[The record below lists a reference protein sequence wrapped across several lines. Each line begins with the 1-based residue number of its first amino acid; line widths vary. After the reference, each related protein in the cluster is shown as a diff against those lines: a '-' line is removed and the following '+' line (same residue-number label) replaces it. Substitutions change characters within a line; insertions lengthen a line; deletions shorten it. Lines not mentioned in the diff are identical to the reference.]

1 MRDAPELRGSG
12 AFSLYGFSVIRTVAV
27 VAGVVLG
34 VLLGAVQ
41 LASSAAY
48 GDLAVR
54 PSLPAALH
62 ALAPGLLRPFIGNA
76 QARTEAAVH
85 DGDLATAERLAA
97 TLPNDADGTD
107 IRGRI
112 AEARGNRDAAIQLY
126 VRAGD
131 VVRAQALIDA
141 LSVTQPDRALGDEAL
156 LVAAHQDDANA
167 GEVRGEAWWRLGQL
181 QAAAGYRNPAQR
193 TSYWR
198 KAEASY
204 ERALALAPNEET
216 YLLAAGFQSLA
227 NGDIAA
233 ASRWYAH
240 AADVV
245 PNSADAYAGLA
256 WTAAASHDCAR
267 ARDALTR
274 SRALRGATTTA
285 ATRDP
290 TDDPLVGP
298 PLKRCAT

>member
-1 MRDAPELRGSG
+1 
-12 AFSLYGFSVIRTVAV
+12 LYGSLVIRTIAV
-27 VAGVVLG
+27 VAGLALAA
-34 VLLGAVQ
+34 LLGAVQ

-62 ALAPGLLRPFIGNA
+62 AAAPALLRPFLGSA
-76 QARTEAAVH
+76 QARAEAAVH

-97 TLPNDADGTD
+97 GLPNDAESADV
-107 IRGRI
+107 RGRI
-112 AEARGNRDAAIQLY
+112 AEAHGDREAAIQQY
-126 VRAGD
+126 IRAGD

-141 LSVTQPDRALGDEAL
+141 LAATQPDRALADQAL
-156 LVAAHQDDANA
+156 LVAAHANDANA

-193 TSYWR
+193 TAYWR
-198 KAEASY
+198 KAETSY

-227 NGDIAA
+227 NGDVAA
-233 ASRWYAH
+233 ASRWYAR
-240 AADVV
+240 AAEVV

-256 WTAAASHDCAR
+256 WTAAASHDCAHAREHLAR
-267 ARDALTR
+267 ARTL
-274 SRALRGATTTA
+274 RAAMTTA
-285 ATRDP
+285 PARDP
-290 TDDPLVGP
+290 VDDPIAGP
-298 PLKRCAT
+298 ALKRCTT

>member
-1 MRDAPELRGSG
+1 MT
-12 AFSLYGFSVIRTVAV
+12 RTVV
-27 VAGVVLG
+27 VVVGLALA

-62 ALAPGLLRPFIGNA
+62 DRFPRLFRPLLGS
-76 QARTEAAVH
+76 ARARAGAAVH
-85 DGDLATAERLAA
+85 DGDLVSAERLAA
-97 TLPNDADGTD
+97 ALPDDAESADV
-107 IRGRI
+107 RGRI
-112 AEARGNRDAAIQLY
+112 AEAHGDRDRALQQY

-131 VVRAQALIDA
+131 VVRAQALIDELA
-141 LSVTQPDRALGDEAL
+141 RTQPDRALAAQAL
-156 LVAAHQDDANA
+156 LVAAHQDDASA
-167 GEVRGEAWWRLGQL
+167 GEVRGEAWWRLGEL
-181 QAAAGYRNPAQR
+181 QAAAGYRDPAQR
-193 TSYWR
+193 TNYWR

-227 NGDIAA
+227 NGDATAA
-233 ASRWYAH
+233 ARWYAH

-256 WTAAASHDCAR
+256 WTAAASHDCAHARENLAR
-267 ARDALTR
+267 A
-274 SRALRGATTTA
+274 RALRAAMTTPPA
-285 ATRDP
+285 ADP
-290 TDDPLVGP
+290 VDAPLVGP
-298 PLKRCAT
+298 ALKRCTT

>member
-1 MRDAPELRGSG
+1 M
-12 AFSLYGFSVIRTVAV
+12 IRAVVV
-27 VAGVVLG
+27 VAGLALAA
-34 VLLGAVQ
+34 LLGAVQ

-62 ALAPGLLRPFIGNA
+62 DHASNLLRPLLGG
-76 QARTEAAVH
+76 ARARAEAAVH
-85 DGDLATAERLAA
+85 DGDLATAERLVAP
-97 TLPNDADGTD
+97 LPNDAETAD

-112 AEARGNRDAAIQLY
+112 AEAHGDRDAAVQQY

-131 VVRAQALIDA
+131 VVRAQALIDKLA
-141 LSVTQPDRALGDEAL
+141 TTDPDRALADQAL

-193 TSYWR
+193 AAYWR

-227 NGDIAA
+227 NGDVPA

-256 WTAAASHDCAR
+256 WTAAAVHDCAH
-267 ARDALTR
+267 ARDALAR
-274 SRALRGATTTA
+274 ARALRTATTTA
-285 ATRDP
+285 PARDP
-290 TDDPLVGP
+290 VDDPLAGP
-298 PLKRCAT
+298 ALKRCTT

>member
-1 MRDAPELRGSG
+1 M
-12 AFSLYGFSVIRTVAV
+12 IRTVVA
-27 VAGVVLG
+27 VAGLVLAA
-34 VLLGAVQ
+34 LLGAVQ

-62 ALAPGLLRPFIGNA
+62 DRVPGLLRPLLGS
-76 QARTEAAVH
+76 ARARAEAAVH
-85 DGDLATAERLAA
+85 DGDLVTAERLAA
-97 TLPNDADGTD
+97 TLPDDAESADV
-107 IRGRI
+107 RGRI
-112 AEARGNRDAAIQLY
+112 AEARGDRDAALQQY

-141 LSVTQPDRALGDEAL
+141 LARTEPARALADEAL

-181 QAAAGYRNPAQR
+181 QAAAGYRDPAR
-193 TSYWR
+193 RAAYWR

-227 NGDIAA
+227 NGDVAA

-256 WTAAASHDCAR
+256 WTAAASHDCAH
-267 ARDALTR
+267 ARDHLAR
-274 SRALRGATTTA
+274 ARALRAAMTTA
-285 ATRDP
+285 PAADP
-290 TDDPLVGP
+290 VDAPLVGTA
-298 PLKRCAT
+298 LKRCTT

>member
-1 MRDAPELRGSG
+1 
-12 AFSLYGFSVIRTVAV
+12 VIRAVVV
-27 VAGVVLG
+27 VAGLALA

-62 ALAPGLLRPFIGNA
+62 DHVPALFRPLLGNA
-76 QARTEAAVH
+76 RARAEAAVH

-97 TLPNDADGTD
+97 TLPNDAESADV
-107 IRGRI
+107 RGRI
-112 AEARGNRDAAIQLY
+112 AEARGDRDAAVQQY

-141 LSVTQPDRALGDEAL
+141 LATTDPDRALADQAL
-156 LVAAHQDDANA
+156 LLAAHQDDASA

-181 QAAAGYRNPAQR
+181 QAAAGYRDPVRRAD
-193 TSYWR
+193 YWR

-227 NGDIAA
+227 NGDVAA
-233 ASRWYAH
+233 SSRWYAH

-256 WTAAASHDCAR
+256 WTAAASHDCPRARDDLAR
-267 ARDALTR
+267 AR
-274 SRALRGATTTA
+274 ALRAAMTTGA
-285 ATRDP
+285 ATDP
-290 TDDPLVGP
+290 VDAPLVGAA
-298 PLKRCAT
+298 LKRCTT

>member
-1 MRDAPELRGSG
+1 M
-12 AFSLYGFSVIRTVAV
+12 SVIRTVLV
-27 VAGVVLG
+27 VAGLALAA
-34 VLLGAVQ
+34 LLGAVQ

-54 PSLPAALH
+54 PSLPAMLH
-62 ALAPGLLRPFIGNA
+62 DRMPALLRPLLGNA
-76 QARTEAAVH
+76 QARAEAAVH

-97 TLPNDADGTD
+97 TLPDNAESADV
-107 IRGRI
+107 RGRI
-112 AEARGNRDAAIQLY
+112 AEAHGNRDAAVQLY
-126 VRAGD
+126 IRAGD

-141 LSVTQPDRALGDEAL
+141 LATTQPDRALADQAL
-156 LVAAHQDDANA
+156 LVAAHQDDASA

-193 TSYWR
+193 TAYWR

-227 NGDIAA
+227 NGDAAA

-256 WTAAASHDCAR
+256 WTAAATHDCAR
-267 ARDALTR
+267 ARDALAR
-274 SRALRGATTTA
+274 ARALRAATTTA
-285 ATRDP
+285 PARDP
-290 TDDPLVGP
+290 VDDPLAGP
-298 PLKRCAT
+298 ALKRCT